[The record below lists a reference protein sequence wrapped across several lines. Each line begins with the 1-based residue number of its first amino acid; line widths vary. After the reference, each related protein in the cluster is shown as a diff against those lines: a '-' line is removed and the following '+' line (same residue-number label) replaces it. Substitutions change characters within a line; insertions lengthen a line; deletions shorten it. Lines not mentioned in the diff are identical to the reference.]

1 MEKSATLPQHS
12 PHPYPQIIAKFTY
25 PHASFLIIF
34 FILKGYIR
42 MKKQYCYD
50 LAI

>member
-25 PHASFLIIF
+25 PQALFLIIF
-34 FILKGYIR
+34 FIFKRLYKNEE
-42 MKKQYCYD
+42 
-50 LAI
+50 AILL